1 MRVVQMI
8 TFEQIIDKNLYI
20 AREMMNSNAS
30 YFQKRNNKKSELEEE
45 LISLASNPNAHL
57 IKVDDTYIGIISY
70 RLYEEEQLVSL
81 DLLMI
86 HADYQGFGYGTSV
99 YYEFEDLLTK
109 LGYTYFNLHVYSENT
124 RAKQFWE
131 RNGFT
136 LYTSSQ
142 GEEMA
147 YYKKQLK

>member
-1 MRVVQMI
+1 MF
-8 TFEQIIDKNLYI
+8 TFEQIIDENLYI
-20 AREMMNSNAS
+20 AREMVNSNAF
-30 YFQKRNNKKSELEEE
+30 YFQSRNNQERVLEDELM
-45 LISLASNPNAHL
+45 SLASNPNAYL
-57 IKVDDTYIGIISY
+57 IKVDDTYIGITSY
-70 RLYEEEQLVSL
+70 KLHEKEQLVSL

-109 LGYTYFNLHVYSENT
+109 LGYTYFKLHVYSENT

-136 LYTSSQ
+136 LYGSSQ
-142 GEEMA
+142 EEELT

>member
-1 MRVVQMI
+1 MRVVQMF
-8 TFEQIIDKNLYI
+8 TFEQIIDENLYI
-20 AREMMNSNAS
+20 AREMINSNAS
-30 YFQKRNNKKSELEEE
+30 YFQKSELEDE
-45 LISLASNPNAHL
+45 LMSLASNPNAHL

-109 LGYTYFNLHVYSENT
+109 LGYTYFKLHVYSENT

-136 LYTSSQ
+136 LYDSSQ
-142 GEEMA
+142 EEELT